1 MVVAP
6 ARAQATDG
14 TPRRGDPALL
24 HRCDEVATQL
34 RGQGLDPSLVHADLL
49 ISLLAAKQDGI
60 VVWQQLM
67 AFGVGRGMIARRV
80 ERGLLRALHVG
91 VYLWCA
97 PTPTFL
103 GAARAAVLASGA
115 GARASHAVSAAL
127 HGFCPEPSGPVD
139 VTAVGRR
146 PRGRGIRGHQVEALH
161 PADTDELHGIA
172 VTSVARAMLEIATQI
187 TPRRLAD
194 ALERAQVNRL
204 VTKRDLEAVV
214 DRSPGRP
221 GVAALRALVE
231 DHAFT
236 RSRAERKL
244 VCLVRAAGLPEPVFN
259 AMYDGWE
266 IDALWERQRVALEF
280 DSYTFHATRSAFERD
295 RRKSAYLTRKRLVV
309 IRTTWTE
316 LTKRSHFLIA
326 RIAEAIALNARNRA

>member
-1 MVVAP
+1 MVVAHV
-6 ARAQATDG
+6 RAQATNA
-14 TPRRGDPALL
+14 TPCRSDPALL
-24 HRCDEVATQL
+24 QRCDEVATQL
-34 RGQGLDPSLVHADLL
+34 RSQGLDPALVHADLR

-67 AFGVGRGMIARRV
+67 ALGIGRGMIARRV

-97 PTPTFL
+97 PAPTFL
-103 GAARAAVLASGA
+103 GGARAAVLASGA

-127 HGFCPEPSGPVD
+127 RGLCPEPNGPID

-146 PRGRGIRGHQVEALH
+146 PRGRGIRGHQVQALH
-161 PADTDELHGIA
+161 RGDIDDVHGIA
-172 VTSVARAMLEIATQI
+172 VTSVARALLEVAAQL

-194 ALERAQVNRL
+194 AVELAQVKRL
-204 VTKRDLEAVV
+204 VTKRELEAVIA
-214 DRSPGRP
+214 RSPRRP

-231 DHAFT
+231 EHAFT

-244 VCLVRAAGLPEPVFN
+244 VALLRAAGLPEPVFN
-259 AMYDGWE
+259 AIYDGWE
-266 IDALWERQRVALEF
+266 VDALWERQRVALEF
-280 DSYTFHATRSAFERD
+280 DSYAFHATRAAFERD
-295 RRKSAYLTRKRLVV
+295 RRKTADLTRRRFIVV
-309 IRTTWTE
+309 RTTWTE

-326 RIAEAIALNARNRA
+326 RIAEAIALSTRDRS